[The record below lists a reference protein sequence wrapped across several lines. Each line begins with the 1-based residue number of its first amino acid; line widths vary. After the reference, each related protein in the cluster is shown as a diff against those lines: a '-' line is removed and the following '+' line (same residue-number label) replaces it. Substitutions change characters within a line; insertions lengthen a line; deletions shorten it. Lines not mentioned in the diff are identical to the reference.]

1 MRSGKKC
8 YKVLQVK
15 ASWYPLRKRWR
26 VLVPPSDSSAG
37 KRISRYFLTK
47 EEAEQFISTHKR
59 SGFIELTDL
68 LIEEKHVLGLIRQS
82 PGYTPDLL
90 LKAWRQFENDGRAH
104 KFTLTIK
111 ELAEKFYVRQ
121 EKELRSV
128 RTLSDDRWRL
138 NKFSVALGSIT
149 ANACRRSD
157 LVAYLESI
165 PPGTNRR
172 SHYKTL
178 KKLWRWASDLGYVEY
193 DPMVRLKP
201 LDAWGINNEILSLKL
216 FRRFLR
222 VAQGLEA
229 PREGLQRVTKYRR
242 LVPYLVLG
250 GLQGLRTCEMVREDG
265 DDPVLEWTDFL
276 WKKKLIVVRDEVAK
290 QTRARDKLRYIPLEP
305 TTTELLKPFLAT
317 GPVIQIMRKSFYGLR
332 KELCK
337 EMRVRWPENCLRN
350 SYATYAQTFRNA
362 GDVAKAMGDAESTVK
377 RFYTQTL
384 EPGVGHHWFDPLA
397 VDGSSDR
404 ESTG

>member
-15 ASWYPLRKRWR
+15 ATWYSLRKRWR
-26 VLVPPSDSSAG
+26 VLVPPSDSSNG
-37 KRISRYFLTK
+37 KRVSRYFVTK
-47 EEAEQFISTHKR
+47 DEAEQFISTHKR

-90 LKAWRQFENDGRAH
+90 LKAWRQFEDDDRAH

-111 ELAEKFYVRQ
+111 ELAEKFYARQ
-121 EKELRSV
+121 EKELQSV

-138 NKFSVALGSIT
+138 NKFAIARGSMK

-157 LVAYLESI
+157 LLAYLESI

-201 LDAWGINNEILSLKL
+201 LDAWGINNEILSPKL
-216 FRRFLR
+216 FRRLLR
-222 VAQGLEA
+222 VAQGMEA
-229 PREGLQRVTKYRR
+229 PREGLQLVTKYRR

-250 GLQGLRTCEMVREDG
+250 GLQGIRTCEMVREDG
-265 DDPVLEWTDFL
+265 DDPVLEWRDFL
-276 WKKKLIVVRDEVAK
+276 WKKNLIVVRDAVAK
-290 QTRARDKLRYIPLEP
+290 LYL
-305 TTTELLKPFLAT
+305 
-317 GPVIQIMRKSFYGLR
+317 FYHA
-332 KELCK
+332 
-337 EMRVRWPENCLRN
+337 W
-350 SYATYAQTFRNA
+350 S
-362 GDVAKAMGDAESTVK
+362 
-377 RFYTQTL
+377 
-384 EPGVGHHWFDPLA
+384 
-397 VDGSSDR
+397 
-404 ESTG
+404 